1 MKTIKTSKRFALV
14 FFISLSFLFLSCNQQ
29 EVNFSDLKP
38 VVVELKYGESLYVD
52 SKNIIVEFSKLE
64 MESRCPEDVICI
76 WEGEG
81 VIELTVKY
89 GSDEK
94 KEIHLGTP
102 KIETITIQGIP
113 YQFTL
118 IKLFPYPRTDKNY
131 RPEDY
136 IAYIQ
141 IEPVNE
147 DPLVEVNQKTSTSE
161 TSVL

>member
-1 MKTIKTSKRFALV
+1 MKTIKPSKIFAPVL
-14 FFISLSFLFLSCNQQ
+14 FISLCFFFLSCNQQ
-29 EVNFSDLKP
+29 EVNISDSKP

-52 SKNIIVEFSKLE
+52 SKNIIVEFSKLV
-64 MESRCPEDVICI
+64 MESRCPEDVNCI

-81 VIELTVKY
+81 VIELTAKY
-89 GSDEK
+89 GLDEK

-118 IKLFPYPRTDKNY
+118 IKLMPYPRTDKNY

-136 IAYIQ
+136 IAYIK

-147 DPLVEVNQKTSTSE
+147 EPLVEVNKKTSTNE
-161 TSVL
+161 TTVL